1 MPRTLTKNYAQ
12 LSVDKGKYILPVFD
26 LSFGKFRQ
34 RFEFGREILIM
45 ADFFKYH
52 FRYRLIPRMLRNVPV
67 RDLSVTVLGERLA
80 LPIGAAPSAY
90 QKLAHPEGELA
101 AAAGMN

>member
-1 MPRTLTKNYAQ
+1 MTLK
-12 LSVDKGKYILPVFD
+12 K
-26 LSFGKFRQ
+26 Q
-34 RFEFGREILIM
+34 R
-45 ADFFKYH
+45 Y

-67 RDLSVTVLGERLA
+67 RDLSVTVLGDRLP